1 MLEPFLDTH
10 WSESACTAD
19 MHIYWSLFEMQVM
32 LKDMADSKRVNAN
45 ILRMSSQQQQQQ
57 QQDGQQQQQ
66 QQEQQ
71 QQLHQQ
77 QQQQQ
82 QQQEQQEQ
90 QQQEQQQQQRSDIP
104 LSATI
109 MSLLFWP
116 AVGGWGD
123 EQVSGRMLCSILY
136 CCVYDTWDVYVKV
149 VYARG
154 YLSRILSTFI
164 QLWLPPG
171 CQVRLE

>member
-1 MLEPFLDTH
+1 
-10 WSESACTAD
+10 
-19 MHIYWSLFEMQVM
+19 
-32 LKDMADSKRVNAN
+32 
-45 ILRMSSQQQQQQ
+45 
-57 QQDGQQQQQ
+57 
-66 QQEQQ
+66 
-71 QQLHQQ
+71 
-77 QQQQQ
+77 
-82 QQQEQQEQ
+82 
-90 QQQEQQQQQRSDIP
+90 